1 MERILVLGATGD
13 QGHPLIDRIMAAG
26 MTPVAAVRAQT
37 AFAGTRYADVE
48 KIITDIADE
57 GSLTSAARQVDAI
70 AAHLPFEFDRTLA
83 ARYGANIAAAAKA
96 THLKKIVFN
105 TSCYVHDSDIDLSAH
120 DGRRDI
126 EAAIINSGVPY
137 AIFEPKVFMDNIIRS
152 WCKPGIV
159 ERGVFA
165 YPAGPDL
172 KSNFLCLDDVAA
184 FMVAALNKPEIN
196 GRFAIGGPE
205 TLTGA
210 DVAKTL
216 SGVANKPITF
226 QSLTPDAF
234 ASAMSL
240 LVTGNPE
247 VEPASI
253 YDRMASFY
261 RWYNAQPQSPLVI
274 DPAPVA
280 QRFGVTLTPLAQW
293 AKRQDWT
300 DPSDPALATR
310 MAGLSAA
317 AGER

>member
-1 MERILVLGATGD
+1 MQRILVLGATGD
-13 QGHPLIDRIMAAG
+13 QGHPLLDRIIAAG
-26 MTPVAAVRAQT
+26 LTPVAAVRSTA

-57 GSLTSAARQVDAI
+57 RSLTDAAKHVDAI
-70 AAHLPFEFDRTLA
+70 AAHLPFEFDRSKA
-83 ARYGANIAAAAKA
+83 AQYGANIAVAAKA
-96 THLKKIVFN
+96 AQLQKIVFN
-105 TSCYVHDSDIDLSAH
+105 TSCYVHDTDIDLSAH

-126 EAAIINSGVPY
+126 EAAIIGSGVPY

-159 ERGVFA
+159 QRGVYA
-165 YPAGPDL
+165 YPAGPTL
-172 KSNFLCLDDVAA
+172 KINFICLDDVAA
-184 FMVAALNKPEIN
+184 FMVAALQKPEIN
-196 GRFAIGGPE
+196 GRFAIGGPQ
-205 TLTGA
+205 TLTGF
-210 DVAKTL
+210 DVADIL
-216 SGVANKPITF
+216 SEVAGKIITF
-226 QSLTPDAF
+226 KSLTPDEF

-274 DPAPVA
+274 DPEPVA
-280 QRFGVTLTPLAQW
+280 KQFGVTLTPLATW
-293 AKRQDWT
+293 AARQDWT

-310 MAGLSAA
+310 MAGLAA
-317 AGER
+317 PAG